1 MAQDALDLGGYLS
14 FSGIVTFKNAT
25 QIQEVASWVPSDRYL
40 VETDCPYL
48 APIPF
53 RGKRNERYVARKVA
67 FLRAETLEK
76 VAEDS
81 TQNFFRL
88 FSKAELL

>member
-48 APIPF
+48 APIPSAENATNLPTF
-53 RGKRNERYVARKVA
+53 VTLLVRSLFCGERR
-67 FLRAETLEK
+67 
-76 VAEDS
+76 
-81 TQNFFRL
+81 
-88 FSKAELL
+88 SKK